1 LETIMA
7 KKARGKAASK
17 ARARKAKAK
26 VRGKARKTSKAR
38 TASTARTKRKATAK
52 RTARKKAPPKA
63 ETGIIAT
70 VTHAFETVRDTIKE
84 TAGLRNKMEQ
94 PGTSETQ

>member
-1 LETIMA
+1 MA
-7 KKARGKAASK
+7 KKARRKAASK
-17 ARARKAKAK
+17 ARARKAKAKAK

>member
-1 LETIMA
+1 MA

-26 VRGKARKTSKAR
+26 ATVRGKARKTSKAR

-94 PGTSETQ
+94 PGTSESQ